1 MFFGSGRPWRRGR
14 PFLKLFRV
22 GEEGMERQKERL
34 WPLLVIALV
43 SLYEV
48 LDFFSFGV
56 KMSGNP
62 GFPLDD
68 SWIFWG
74 YAKTFVS
81 SSSLS
86 STRRTLGRV
95 RA

>member
-1 MFFGSGRPWRRGR
+1 MG
-14 PFLKLFRV
+14 K
-22 GEEGMERQKERL
+22 EGVERQKERL

-56 KMSGNP
+56 KTSGNP